1 MRKRVTHKQAYK
13 AMKKIIRY
21 CEQTPEIC
29 CEETCIFYDENHPTN
44 CCVLATN
51 INPQAWWMH
60 KKNKNLIKKNLAEVL
75 KCES

>member
-1 MRKRVTHKQAYK
+1 MRKKVTHKQAYK

-44 CCVLATN
+44 TCALATTS
-51 INPQAWWMH
+51 NPQAWKH
-60 KKNKNLIKKNLAEVL
+60 NRTKNLIKKNLAEVL